1 MHDSYSICATLE
13 SDSDYQ
19 NVGNETRNS
28 GRKYRSKLSRLR
40 KIFEKKI
47 LPRLNREKCNP
58 ETGPI

>member
-13 SDSDYQ
+13 TLITKTL
-19 NVGNETRNS
+19 VMKRGIRVV
-28 GRKYRSKLSRLR
+28 KYRSKFSRLR